1 MRMRTRVLVAVSVAA
16 VGLLV
21 AAASALGFISGLTA
35 DSTATLSVNGTMAT
49 VSGTVQCDPGETVFV
64 ETRLRQVKGPS
75 ITEGF
80 GGDVPVNC
88 DGTVQSWSAII
99 QTPTGASWKTG
110 KATLG
115 AFVEDQ
121 DNFIEIQRTVRLVK
135 G

>member
-35 DSTATLSVNGTMAT
+35 NSTATLSVNGTMAT
-49 VSGTVQCDPGETVFV
+49 LSGTIQCDPGQDTFLAA
-64 ETRLRQVKGPS
+64 RLRQVKGPS
-75 ITEGF
+75 ITEGENEM
-80 GGDVPVNC
+80 PWTC
-88 DGTVQSWSAII
+88 DGTVQSWSMIVQA
-99 QTPTGASWKTG
+99 PTGASFRTG

-115 AFVEDQ
+115 AFAEDN
-121 DNFIEIQRTVRLVK
+121 DNSIEIQRQVRLVK

>member
-1 MRMRTRVLVAVSVAA
+1 MRMRTRVLVAVSVVA

-21 AAASALGFISGLTA
+21 VAASALGFISGLTA
-35 DSTATLSVNGTMAT
+35 NSTATLSVNGTMAT

-80 GGDVPVNC
+80 GADIPVTC
-88 DGTVQSWSAII
+88 DGTVQSWSTII
-99 QTPTGASWKTG
+99 PTPTGAVWKTG

-121 DNFIEIQRTVRLVK
+121 DNFIEIQTQVRLTK

>member
-1 MRMRTRVLVAVSVAA
+1 MRARTRLFVAGLVVA

-35 DSTATLSVNGTMAT
+35 NSTATLSVNGTMAT
-49 VSGTVQCDPGETVFV
+49 VSGTVQCEPGETVFV

-80 GGDVPVNC
+80 GGDIPVTC
-88 DGTVQSWSAII
+88 DGTVQSWSTII
-99 QTPTGASWKTG
+99 QAPTGAAWKTG

-121 DNFIEIQRTVRLVK
+121 DNFIEIQTQVRLTK